1 MTGGG
6 EVMAMDPDAVAKA
19 FVEHYYR
26 TFDTN
31 RAALV
36 GLYQETSMLTF
47 EGQKFQGPSAIAGKL
62 GSLPFQACE
71 HQIVTV
77 DCQPSG
83 PQGGML
89 VFVSGSIRTGPEEH
103 PIKFSQVCTPAWP
116 RSAFFPLV
124 GVSLISSCVVRDDS
138 SPDAIRCHSCDSGPN
153 LVVVRRRPSLC
164 LLF

>member
-1 MTGGG
+1 
-6 EVMAMDPDAVAKA
+6 MAMDPDAVAKA

-36 GLYQETSMLTF
+36 SLYQDTSMLTF
-47 EGQKFQGPSAIAGKL
+47 EGQKLQGPAAIAGKL
-62 GSLPFQACE
+62 GSLPFQHCE

-89 VFVSGSIRTGPEEH
+89 VFVSGSIRTAPDEH
-103 PIKFSQVCTPAWP
+103 PMKFSQVCNP
-116 RSAFFPLV
+116 RAASIQFLPLSRTRRV
-124 GVSLISSCVVRDDS
+124 GVRPILILRSQ
-138 SPDAIRCHSCDSGPN
+138 P
-153 LVVVRRRPSLC
+153 
-164 LLF
+164 